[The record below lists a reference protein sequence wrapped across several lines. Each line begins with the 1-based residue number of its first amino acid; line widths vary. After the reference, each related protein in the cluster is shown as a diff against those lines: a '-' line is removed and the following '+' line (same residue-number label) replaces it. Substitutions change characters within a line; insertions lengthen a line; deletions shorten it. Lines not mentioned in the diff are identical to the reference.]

1 MTKVVYTSLNAGDGP
16 HNEIFQAAGFKGEP
30 VASSVNLFCED
41 ELIAALQSAEAVIAG
56 SEPFTAKVIESLPDL
71 RVIAR
76 TGVGFDAVDMAA
88 CDKAGVVVTTTP
100 GVNQHSVAELT
111 FALLFGVARGFPD
124 SDRQVRE
131 GRWKRVPRPRV
142 MGTTIGILGLGRIGQ
157 AVCTRAVGVGMKV
170 LAYEP
175 YPNEEFVKEWNV
187 ELVELDDILARSD
200 YISLHLPMSPE
211 TYRMMNAETFA
222 KMKPGSV
229 LLNTARGHLADETAL
244 YDALKNGP
252 LRAAGLDVF
261 DVEPLPLDSPLLEL
275 DNILL
280 SGHVAGLDKE
290 SHYDTFTMAAETTIG
305 LRDGEWPEF
314 CIQNLKG
321 VTDWS
326 WKRD

>member
-1 MTKVVYTSLNAGDGP
+1 MPKVVYTSLNAGDGP
-16 HNEIFQAAGFKGEP
+16 HNEIFKTAGFDGAP
-30 VASSVNLFCED
+30 VADSVNLFCED
-41 ELIAALQSAEAVIAG
+41 ELIAAIQGAEAVIAG
-56 SEPFTAKVIESLPDL
+56 SEPFTAKVIEASPAL

-76 TGVGFDAVDMAA
+76 TGVGFDAVDLDA

-100 GVNQHSVAELT
+100 GVNHHSVAELT
-111 FALLFGVARGFPD
+111 FALLYGAARGFPE
-124 SDRQVRE
+124 SDRCVRE
-131 GRWKRVPRPRV
+131 GRWKRIARPRV

-187 ELVELDDILARSD
+187 DLVGLDDILARSD
-200 YISLHLPMSPE
+200 YITLHLPMSPE
-211 TYRMMNAETFA
+211 TYRMMNAEAFA
-222 KMKPGSV
+222 KMKPGAV
-229 LLNTARGHLADETAL
+229 LLNTARGQLVDEVAL
-244 YDALKNGP
+244 YDALKSGT

-261 DVEPLPLDSPLLEL
+261 DVEPLPTDSPLLEL
-275 DNILL
+275 DNILF
-280 SGHVAGLDKE
+280 SGHLAGLDNE
-290 SHYDTFTMAAETTIG
+290 SHRDTFTMAAETTIG
-305 LRDGEWPEF
+305 LCNGEWPEF